1 MLVLSVL
8 ALLAWGAFS
17 FGAVYTWAY
26 LPLALGCAATG
37 GVCLF
42 RAPTR
47 AENRGRAVMLALGLL
62 SAAILLQLLPVS
74 IQTLQKLSPTADQLL
89 RHYSLVYATAAEHAD
104 AGYRHTLSVDAGLTR
119 TSLLLLVAFGALL
132 VGLLRRLTRET
143 LERLVMGLIVI
154 GSVLALVGMAQ
165 RAMGLK
171 AIYGFWQPLEAGS
184 NPFGPFV
191 NHNHF
196 AGWMLMAIPVG
207 LGYLCALIERGMH
220 GVPPRWRNRLLWFA
234 TPEASRTVL
243 VGLALV
249 LMGVSLV
256 MTLSRGGIGCL
267 ILAVGL
273 SGTASLRHQSAGARR
288 QVYAVYLV
296 ILLIAA
302 IGWVG
307 VGSVAARFAA
317 SSDQDIN
324 GRLGPW
330 TDAVSV
336 ARRFPLTG
344 SGLNTYGVTMMF
356 YQRHDLALHYDQA
369 HNDYLQLAAE
379 GGVLLGLPILL
390 LLGVT
395 VKQIWRS
402 FRDIPR
408 EGRTY
413 WIKVGAVTGLF
424 AIALQELVDF
434 SLQMPGNAV
443 LFVALCAIAM
453 YRPAIS
459 PSRTYRPAHPHRI
472 PRAT

>member
-1 MLVLSVL
+1 
-8 ALLAWGAFS
+8 
-17 FGAVYTWAY
+17 
-26 LPLALGCAATG
+26 
-37 GVCLF
+37 
-42 RAPTR
+42 
-47 AENRGRAVMLALGLL
+47 MLAFGLL
-62 SAAILLQLLPVS
+62 GAAILLQLLPVS
-74 IQTLQKLSPTADQLL
+74 VQTLQRISPTADELL
-89 RHYSLVYATAAEHAD
+89 RRYSLAYATAAGHAN

-119 TSLLLLVAFGALL
+119 TSLLLLVAFGVFL
-132 VGLLRRLTRET
+132 VGLLRRLTRDA
-143 LERLVMGLIVI
+143 LGRLALGLIFI

-171 AIYGFWQPLEAGS
+171 EIYGFWQPEEAGS

-207 LGYLCALIERGMH
+207 LGYLSALIERGMR
-220 GVPPRWRNRLLWFA
+220 GVRPHWRNRLLWFA
-234 TPEASRTVL
+234 TPQASRTVL
-243 VGLALV
+243 VGLALL

-267 ILAVGL
+267 IVAVGI
-273 SGTASLRHQSAGARR
+273 SGAASLRYQTAGARR

-317 SSDQDIN
+317 SSDQDLN

-336 ARRFPLTG
+336 AERFPLTG
-344 SGLNTYGVTMMF
+344 SGLNTYSVTMMF

-395 VKQIWRS
+395 VNRIWRS

-434 SLQMPGNAV
+434 SLQMPGNAA

-453 YRPAIS
+453 YRPPNS
-459 PSRTYRPAHPHRI
+459 SRSQAAYRPKHPHRI

>member
-1 MLVLSVL
+1 VLVLSVL
-8 ALLAWGAFS
+8 TLLAWGAFS
-17 FGAVYTWAY
+17 FGAVYAWAY
-26 LPLALGCAATG
+26 LPLALGCAAVG
-37 GVCLF
+37 GICLL
-42 RAPTR
+42 RAP
-47 AENRGRAVMLALGLL
+47 ASPANRGCAMMLALGFLI
-62 SAAILLQLLPVS
+62 AAVLVQLLPVS
-74 IQTLQKLSPTADQLL
+74 IHALQRLNPTADQLL
-89 RHYSLVYATAAEHAD
+89 RHYDIAYGTAVDHGEAS
-104 AGYRHTLSVDAGLTR
+104 YRHTLSVDGGLTR
-119 TSLLLLVAFGALL
+119 TGLLLLIAFGGLL
-132 VGLLRRLTRET
+132 VGLLRGLTRET
-143 LERLVMGLIVI
+143 LEGLVSGLVLI

-165 RAMGLK
+165 RAMRLK
-171 AIYGFWQPLEAGS
+171 EIYGFWQPLQGGE
-184 NPFGPFV
+184 PFGPFV

-220 GVPPRWRNRLLWFA
+220 GVRPHWRNRLLWFA
-234 TPEASRTVL
+234 TPDASRTVL
-243 VGLALV
+243 IGLALI

-267 ILAVGL
+267 ILAVAL
-273 SGTASLRHQSAGARR
+273 SGAASLRHQSAGARR

-296 ILLIAA
+296 ILLVAA
-302 IGWVG
+302 VGWVG
-307 VGSVAARFAA
+307 VGSVTARFAA

-330 TDAVSV
+330 TDAISI
-336 ARRFPLTG
+336 AQRFPLTG
-344 SGLNTYGVTMMF
+344 SGLNTYGVATLF

-379 GGVLLGLPILL
+379 GGVLLGIPILL
-390 LLGVT
+390 LIGVT
-395 VKQIWRS
+395 VKHIWRS

-413 WIKVGAVTGLF
+413 WIKVGAVTGLL
-424 AIALQELVDF
+424 AIGLQEIVDF

-453 YRPAIS
+453 YRPAKS
-459 PSRTYRPAHPHRI
+459 PSRSIYRPAHPHRI